1 MTSKSILLSLC
12 LLGFSIVSLAQGP
25 QVIDRV
31 IATVGGEL
39 VLLSELQEQ
48 LSQLK
53 TQNGV
58 TPTDEERCMILEQI
72 LTAKLLVNQA
82 KLDSVEVSDEEVD
95 AGLDARFDRIL
106 TMMNGDLNQFEEYY
120 GQTVT
125 EVKTAFRDDL
135 RNQML
140 SERMRGEI
148 AANARMTPA
157 EVKTFF
163 EQIPSDS
170 LPYFSSEVEI
180 RELMIK
186 PSVNDEERQEAI
198 DQIEAIRTSILD
210 GSADFAE
217 MARKYSADPGSGRA
231 GGDLGWAPR
240 GTFVPNFEAAAY
252 RLDVGEISDVVET
265 QFGFHIIELQER
277 RGNRIR
283 SRHILIKPKIVEDDL
298 VRAEALLDSI
308 RSLIVV
314 DSMPFRDA
322 VRRFGNDKAQSFS
335 NGGRM
340 TNPAT
345 GNTFFEISDLD
356 PFVFLAIDTL
366 EVGDITAPV
375 KFEQPGGGE
384 VVYKLIMLESRSKPH
399 KASLQ
404 TDYDKIR
411 KAAIESKKSI
421 ILSNWVEKTIEAT
434 YIKMD
439 RSLVRDCNLE
449 GRWFLTGTASRP

>member
-1 MTSKSILLSLC
+1 MET
-12 LLGFSIVSLAQGP
+12 QGGQKP
-25 QVIDRV
+25 SD
-31 IATVGGEL
+31 
-39 VLLSELQEQ
+39 
-48 LSQLK
+48 K
-53 TQNGV
+53 
-58 TPTDEERCMILEQI
+58 ERCMVVEQL

-82 KLDSVEVSDEEVD
+82 KLDSIEVGEEEVE

-106 TMMNGDLNQFEEYY
+106 TMMNNDLKQFEEYY
-120 GQTVT
+120 GQTVS

-135 RNQML
+135 RSQLL
-140 SERMRGEI
+140 SERMRSQI
-148 AANARMTPA
+148 VANARMTPA
-157 EVKTFF
+157 EVKAFF
-163 EQIPSDS
+163 GEIPTDS

-180 RELMIK
+180 RELTMK
-186 PSVNDEERQEAI
+186 PAINDVQRQDALDRVEAL
-198 DQIEAIRTSILD
+198 RTSILD

-217 MARKYSADPGSGRA
+217 MARKYSEDPGSGRA

-252 RLDVGEISDVVET
+252 RLDVGEVSDVIET
-265 QFGFHIIELQER
+265 QFGFHLIELQER

-283 SRHILIKPKIVEDDL
+283 SRHILIKPKIVQADL
-298 VRAEALLDSI
+298 DRTVALMDSI
-308 RSLIVV
+308 RTLMTV
-314 DSMPFRDA
+314 DSMPFREG
-322 VRRFGNDKAQSFS
+322 VRLFGFEKAQSYS

-340 TNPAT
+340 TNPGT

-366 EVGDITAPV
+366 ETGGITSPV

-384 VVYKLIMLESRSKPH
+384 IVFKLIMLESRSKPH

-411 KAAIESKKSI
+411 KAAIESKKSV
-421 ILSNWVEKTIEAT
+421 ILSDWVEKTIGAT
-434 YIKMD
+434 FIKMD

-449 GRWFLTGTASRP
+449 GRWFLSGTASRP

>member
-1 MTSKSILLSLC
+1 M
-12 LLGFSIVSLAQGP
+12 GFSLVSLAQGP

-39 VLLSELQEQ
+39 LLLSELQEQ
-48 LSQLK
+48 LSLME
-53 TQNGV
+53 TQGGQK
-58 TPTDEERCMILEQI
+58 PSDKERCMVVEQL

-82 KLDSVEVSDEEVD
+82 KLDSIEVGEEEVE

-106 TMMNGDLNQFEEYY
+106 TMMNNDLKQFEEYY
-120 GQTVT
+120 GQTVS

-135 RNQML
+135 RSQLL
-140 SERMRGEI
+140 SERMRSQI
-148 AANARMTPA
+148 VANARMTPA
-157 EVKTFF
+157 EVKAFF
-163 EQIPSDS
+163 GEIPTDS

-180 RELMIK
+180 RELTMK
-186 PSVNDEERQEAI
+186 PAINDVQRQDALDRVEAL
-198 DQIEAIRTSILD
+198 RTSILD

-217 MARKYSADPGSGRA
+217 MARKYSEDPGSGRA

-252 RLDVGEISDVVET
+252 RLDVGEVSDVIET
-265 QFGFHIIELQER
+265 QFGFHLIELQER

-283 SRHILIKPKIVEDDL
+283 SRHILIKPKIVQADL
-298 VRAEALLDSI
+298 DRTVALMDSI
-308 RSLIVV
+308 RTLMTV
-314 DSMPFRDA
+314 DSMPFREG
-322 VRRFGNDKAQSFS
+322 VRLFGFEKAQSYS

-340 TNPAT
+340 TNPGT

-366 EVGDITAPV
+366 ETGGITSPV

-384 VVYKLIMLESRSKPH
+384 IVFKLIMLESRSKPH

-411 KAAIESKKSI
+411 KAAIESKKSV
-421 ILSNWVEKTIEAT
+421 ILSDWVEKTIGAT
-434 YIKMD
+434 FIKMD

-449 GRWFLTGTASRP
+449 GRWFLSGTASRP

>member
-1 MTSKSILLSLC
+1 M
-12 LLGFSIVSLAQGP
+12 GFSLVAVAQNP

-39 VLLSELQEQ
+39 LLLSELQEQ
-48 LSQLK
+48 LSLMK
-53 TQNGV
+53 SQNGT
-58 TPTDEERCMILEQI
+58 TPTQEERCMVLEQL
-72 LTAKLLVNQA
+72 LTAKLLVNQS
-82 KLDSVEVSDEEVD
+82 KLDSIEVSPEEVE

-120 GQTVT
+120 GQTVS

-135 RNQML
+135 RNQLL
-140 SERMRGEI
+140 SERMRNKI
-148 AANARMTPA
+148 VSNARMTPS
-157 EVKTFF
+157 EVKSFF
-163 EQIPSDS
+163 EEIPSDS

-180 RELMIK
+180 RELMVK
-186 PSVNDEERQEAI
+186 PKVNDVQRQEAL
-198 DQIEAIRTSILD
+198 DRIEAIRTSILD

-217 MARKYSADPGSGRA
+217 MARKYSADPGSGA
-231 GGDLGWAPR
+231 QGGDLGWAPR
-240 GTFVPNFEAAAY
+240 GMFVPNFEAAAY
-252 RLDVGEISDVVET
+252 RLDVGELSDVVET

-283 SRHILIKPKIVEDDL
+283 SRHILIKPRIVQEDLDRT
-298 VRAEALLDSI
+298 VQIMDSI
-308 RSLIVV
+308 RNLMVV
-314 DSMPFRDA
+314 DSMPFRVA
-322 VRRFGNDKAQSFS
+322 VQRFGDDKAQSFS

-340 TNPAT
+340 TNPRT

-356 PFVFLAIDTL
+356 PFVFLAVDTL
-366 EVGDITAPV
+366 EIGGVSAPV

-411 KAAIESKKSI
+411 QAAIESKKSI
-421 ILSNWVEKTIEAT
+421 ILSDWVEKTIAAT
-434 YIKMD
+434 FIKMD

-449 GRWFLTGTASRP
+449 DRWFLSGTAARP